1 MQNSFFNNGIP
12 NHIVT
17 LEKGIVTFDG
27 EKWKVEQKAV
37 IRLDK

>member
-17 LEKGIVTFDG
+17 LEKGIATFDG